1 MKREA
6 GAESAAHDAVIRRI
20 RLIALDLDDTVLRA
34 DKTISARTERAIRV
48 AVCGVPC
55 RFRQRPSFGV
65 HQAYAKELG
74 VEGHC
79 IALNGAVVATSPE
92 LQRIREQYL
101 EPDLVK
107 RILALDRTELRAENV
122 FLEYPRSYAARFDAA
137 DVHAYAIL
145 AEGPASYIGDLQR
158 ASHDEVCKVV
168 FRADDTPFPT
178 LERLRE
184 ALGDQVA
191 YVIWEGPWSF
201 VEVLPLGTSKAAA
214 LEWLA
219 ARLGVA
225 REEVL
230 AVGDER
236 NDIEMLAWAGTGV
249 AMGNAHPEVK
259 AVADWVTAP
268 VEEDGCAAPLN
279 ALSWRRRF
287 ATTEVSRRATRVQPQ
302 IALALILVAGGTFVV
317 RKAAGSELAPFAGG
331 LAAAGLLLFIRS
343 VRRKNEE
350 ALAALGRRGPKYDAR
365 ALLSEERERMIRR
378 GRERETQAE
387 RK

>member
-1 MKREA
+1 MVSVPARKDDAFVKGEA

-34 DKTISARTERAIRV
+34 DKTISARTERAIRAAV
-48 AVCGVPC
+48 ARGCHVVLASA
-55 RFRQRPSFGV
+55 RPLGSI
-65 HQAYAKELG
+65 ASYAKELG

-79 IALNGAVVATSPE
+79 IALNGAVVATLPE

-122 FLEYPRSYAARFDAA
+122 FLEYPRSYAARFDAP

-191 YVIWEGPWSF
+191 YVIWEGTWSF

-268 VEEDGCAAPLN
+268 VEEDGCALAIE
-279 ALSWRRRF
+279 RF
-287 ATTEVSRRATRVQPQ
+287 VLAEEVRDDR
-302 IALALILVAGGTFVV
+302 
-317 RKAAGSELAPFAGG
+317 SE
-331 LAAAGLLLFIRS
+331 
-343 VRRKNEE
+343 
-350 ALAALGRRGPKYDAR
+350 
-365 ALLSEERERMIRR
+365 
-378 GRERETQAE
+378 
-387 RK
+387 